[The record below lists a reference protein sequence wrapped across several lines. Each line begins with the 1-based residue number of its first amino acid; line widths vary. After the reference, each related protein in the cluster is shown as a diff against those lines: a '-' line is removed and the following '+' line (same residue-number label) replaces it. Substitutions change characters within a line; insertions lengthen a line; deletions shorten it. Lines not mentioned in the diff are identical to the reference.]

1 MKRHAFVLLA
11 ALALQGVVF
20 ATPQASPERAP
31 GVEGPSQVT
40 ITLVR
45 WPFT

>member
-1 MKRHAFVLLA
+1 MKRHALVPLA
-11 ALALQGVVF
+11 ALTLQGLLL
-20 ATPQASPERAP
+20 ATPQDSR
-31 GVEGPSQVT
+31 QVT

>member
-20 ATPQASPERAP
+20 ATPQTSPA
-31 GVEGPSQVT
+31 SQVT

>member
-11 ALALQGVVF
+11 ALALQGVIF
-20 ATPQASPERAP
+20 ATPQTSPERAQ
-31 GVEGPSQVT
+31 GGEGASQVA